1 MEDRLLVY
9 FQGKNPW
16 VEILGRHTVWN
27 DYILSN
33 HQSYQTMF
41 WSASY
46 RTYTGLTQS

>member
-16 VEILGRHTVWN
+16 VEILGRHIVWN
-27 DYILSN
+27 DYISN
-33 HQSYQTMF
+33 HESYQTMF